1 MKGSVIVTDA
11 EERAALGAC
20 RGLTRAGYRV
30 CAVSRLSPAATHWSR
45 ACAERVRLPDPRESV
60 HAFVDGL
67 GALLQ
72 RSRYDALIPGSDAS
86 VLAVSENRGELE
98 PFTRLGLPSREVV
111 RRVVDKVVLLDAA
124 AAVGLASPASR
135 SCADVEEAEAAAAE
149 LGFPVVV
156 KPVQSF
162 APVNGGLQQRGVSI
176 ADDSEALAE
185 AVRDFASP
193 FIVQRFERAQFL
205 SCTGVFADG
214 RLLALTTS
222 RVPRLWPP
230 IAGMHAYSETVTPP
244 DGLPARVREL
254 LGSLGWQGIFQLQ
267 LLELADRL
275 AVIDL
280 NPRVFASI
288 LLDADAGANLAA
300 VWVDWLLGRDP
311 APVTARP
318 AMRYRWEEGELCHFA
333 WQLRHRRLRAAARV
347 LRPHRRV
354 THAWFRASDPGP
366 LIARGLNLVVGRRAY
381 RRAA

>member
-30 CAVSRLSPAATHWSR
+30 CAVSRLSPAVTHWSR
-45 ACAERVRLPDPRESV
+45 ACAERVRLADPRESV

-135 SCADVEEAEAAAAE
+135 PCADVGEADAAAAE

-156 KPVQSF
+156 KPAQSF

-244 DGLPARVREL
+244 DGLPERVREL

-267 LLELADRL
+267 LLELG
-275 AVIDL
+275 V
-280 NPRVFASI
+280 
-288 LLDADAGANLAA
+288 
-300 VWVDWLLGRDP
+300 
-311 APVTARP
+311 ARSL
-318 AMRYRWEEGELCHFA
+318 EDE
-333 WQLRHRRLRAAARV
+333 
-347 LRPHRRV
+347 
-354 THAWFRASDPGP
+354 DD
-366 LIARGLNLVVGRRAY
+366 
-381 RRAA
+381 RRAALVADAQGIGSGADVAIR